1 MFTIDMIF
9 DQMFP
14 MLSDISW
21 DLGTV
26 LTGMVFLW
34 LIAEA
39 GILVW
44 EMIDGRLQG
53 HFARRDADTYLSR
66 AEEARRARDAN
77 AAGSA
82 AWIQQNMVYQ
92 QFLRKSADSQ
102 VKGWR

>member
-26 LTGMVFLW
+26 LTGLVFLW
-34 LIAEA
+34 LIGEA
-39 GILVW
+39 GALLFS
-44 EMIDGRLQG
+44 MIDGRLQG
-53 HFARRDADTYLSR
+53 HFARRDADTFLSR
-66 AEEARRARDAN
+66 AEEARRARDTN

-82 AWIQQNMVYQ
+82 AWIQQDMVYKR
-92 QFLRKSADSQ
+92 FLRKSADSTIR
-102 VKGWR
+102 GWR

>member
-14 MLSDISW
+14 MLSEISW

-39 GILVW
+39 ATLLW

-53 HFARRDADTYLSR
+53 HVARRNADTYLSR
-66 AEEARRARDAN
+66 AEEARRARDTN

-82 AWIQQNMVYQ
+82 AWMQQDMVYKR
-92 QFLRKSADSQ
+92 FLRKSADSS